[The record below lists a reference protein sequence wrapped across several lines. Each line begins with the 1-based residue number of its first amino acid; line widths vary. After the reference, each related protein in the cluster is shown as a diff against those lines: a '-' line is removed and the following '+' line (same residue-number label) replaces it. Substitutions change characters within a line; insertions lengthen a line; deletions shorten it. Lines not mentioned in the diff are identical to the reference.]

1 MLISMDFFYLKN
13 GTLQLFV
20 KVSPPTFEDTFAHSC
35 KKESGLLFHTRKMKY
50 TTTSDSVF
58 NIKEQPPTHMH

>member
-1 MLISMDFFYLKN
+1 MEHCSSLSRFHLLVLK
-13 GTLQLFV
+13 THLYIPV
-20 KVSPPTFEDTFAHSC
+20 
-35 KKESGLLFHTRKMKY
+35 KKESGLLFHSRKMKY